1 MHSDPLQVIKAPLL
15 SEEATIQQESKHQY
29 VFRVDPRATK
39 VQIRD
44 AVEKAF
50 KVRVT
55 SVNTMNYRGKA
66 RRRGRI
72 LGRRPD
78 WKKAVVTLH
87 ADDTIDLI

>member
-1 MHSDPLQVIKAPLL
+1 MQSDPLQVIKAPLL
-15 SEEATIQQESKHQY
+15 SEEATIQQTTKNQY

-55 SVNTMNYRGKA
+55 SVNTMNYRGKV

-72 LGRRPD
+72 VGRRTD

>member
-1 MHSDPLQVIKAPLL
+1 MQSDPLQVIKAPLL
-15 SEEATIQQESKHQY
+15 SEEATIQQSTKNQY

-55 SVNTMNYRGKA
+55 SVNTMNYRGKV

-72 LGRRPD
+72 VGRRTD
-78 WKKAVVTLH
+78 WKKAIVTLH